1 MISLFWMTER
11 NLKQPQRKENLNH
24 PQFLASRIE
33 QPYVIGMY
41 KHSSYQ
47 HIIAEVLVLKFQMF

>member
-1 MISLFWMTER
+1 MTER